1 MDSRQRLVVGL
12 GEALFDC
19 FENRQIAGGAPL
31 NVAFH
36 ANQLLKSTD
45 GSGAIASRVGDDA
58 LGRRLVQEIRSKGM
72 ATEWL
77 QKDADRPTGTVQVDV
92 TAGSDATYRISEN
105 VAWDQLEFTPQWKD
119 LAARCDAVVFGT
131 LAQRSETS
139 RRAIHD
145 FLHHA
150 SGAIRLFDV
159 NLRADL
165 YSESVVKE
173 SLRLA
178 TALKVNRQELQT
190 LHDMFGSGNSKDQ
203 PDSGRSFAQEL
214 KEEFDLDWIAL
225 TSGKEGTKLLTET
238 TWIDGDSPEVPFDKE
253 ADSVGAG
260 DACCAALIV
269 GRLLEWSPEELVR
282 AANFAGASVASRQ
295 GATAPINVAA
305 LIEFTL
311 GNQ

>member
-36 ANQLLKSTD
+36 ANQLLKNTD
-45 GSGAIASRVGDDA
+45 GSGAVASRVGDDT
-58 LGRRLVQEIRSKGM
+58 LGRRLVQEIQSKGM

-77 QKDADRPTGTVQVDV
+77 QKDADRPTGTVQVDI
-92 TAGSDATYRISEN
+92 TAGDDALYHISEN
-105 VAWDQLEFTPQWKD
+105 VAWDQLEFTPQWKN

-139 RRAIHD
+139 RRTIHD
-145 FLHHA
+145 FLNHA

-159 NLRADL
+159 NLRADF
-165 YSESVVKE
+165 YSDPVVRE
-173 SLRLA
+173 SLQLA
-178 TALKVNRQELQT
+178 TALKVNMHELQI
-190 LHDMFGSGNSKDQ
+190 LRSMFSSGNSKDH
-203 PDSGRSFAQEL
+203 PDSVRSFVQEL
-214 KEEFDLDWIAL
+214 KVAFDLDWIAL
-225 TSGKEGTKLLTET
+225 TNGEEGTKLFTGT
-238 TWIDGDSPEVPFDKE
+238 TWIDGDPPKIPFDKE

-269 GRLLEWSPEELVR
+269 GRLLDWSPKEMVR

-295 GATAPINVAA
+295 GATVPVDVAA